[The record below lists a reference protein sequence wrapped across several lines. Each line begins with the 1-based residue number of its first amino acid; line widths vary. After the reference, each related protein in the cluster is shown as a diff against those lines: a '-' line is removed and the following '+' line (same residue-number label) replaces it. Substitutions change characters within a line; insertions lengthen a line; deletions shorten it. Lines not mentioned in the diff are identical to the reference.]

1 MKHEEKETAKLV
13 MLRTSE
19 RMLLD
24 RAEACRVLG
33 IELRMMRTLNMLG
46 CGAPSLKVRNVRLY
60 RREDL
65 LALRAR
71 WMDAVVV
78 DERDRHS
85 RRRAR
90 QDDRSGAATDP
101 LMTLL
106 AQRAVVHRLVIMLFW
121 SMILFGGMICLILY

>member
-1 MKHEEKETAKLV
+1 MKHEEQETSKLV
-13 MLRTSE
+13 VLRASE

-33 IELRMMRTLNMLG
+33 IEPRMMRTLGLLG

-71 WMDAVVV
+71 WMDAVGVE
-78 DERDRHS
+78 ERDRHS
-85 RRRAR
+85 RRRGR
-90 QDDRSGAATDP
+90 PDGAGTDP

-106 AQRAVVHRLVIMLFW
+106 AQRAVIHRLVIMLLW
-121 SMILFGGMICLILY
+121 GMILFGGAIGLILY

>member
-1 MKHEEKETAKLV
+1 MKPEEQETSKLV
-13 MLRTSE
+13 VLRASE

-24 RAEACRVLG
+24 RGEACGVLG
-33 IELRMMRTLNMLG
+33 IEPRMMRMLGLLG

-71 WMDAVVV
+71 WMDAVGVE
-78 DERDRHS
+78 ERDRHS
-85 RRRAR
+85 RRRGR
-90 QDDRSGAATDP
+90 HNGAATDP

-106 AQRAVVHRLVIMLFW
+106 AQRAVIHRLVIMLLW
-121 SMILFGGMICLILY
+121 GMILFGGAIGLILY